1 MGCAPGSVAGAVR
14 KGRWVDERSRRR
26 AALALRLVTEG
37 SSADERLAADLGS
50 YEAAAEATSYLAGF
64 LLQALAL
71 HRGED
76 VPATARFIAHW
87 LRGGSEEGPAGVP
100 LRR

>member
-1 MGCAPGSVAGAVR
+1 
-14 KGRWVDERSRRR
+14 VDERSRRQ

-37 SSADERLAADLGS
+37 PSADEQLAAELGS
-50 YEAAAEATSYLAGF
+50 HEAAAEATSYLAGF

-76 VPATARFIAHW
+76 VRATARFVAHW
-87 LRGGSEEGPAGVP
+87 LGGGSDEGLAGVRQP
-100 LRR
+100 P